1 MKPCV
6 ELWQRRSWQTY
17 TSLLQGRAT
26 QVPSRRSLYAS
37 VSESD
42 GGHELVTAGCIILEV
57 GNEGSVGEGG
67 EVTPRKSCWLDRSAF
82 APTKGVEST
91 FSLLAA
97 TTRAT
102 TNLFCATCR
111 TDGNEIGNS
120 NDTVL
125 YRYSTGWKSF
135 SKHENPRRCVQ

>member
-42 GGHELVTAGCIILEV
+42 RGHELVTAGCIILEV
-57 GNEGSVGEGG
+57 GFEGSVGEGG

-102 TNLFCATCR
+102 TNMKVLR
-111 TDGNEIGNS
+111 ILPRHRDGNEMVGG
-120 NDTVL
+120 TPQGLEV
-125 YRYSTGWKSF
+125 
-135 SKHENPRRCVQ
+135 V

>member
-37 VSESD
+37 VSDSVR
-42 GGHELVTAGCIILEV
+42 GHELVTAGCIIIEV
-57 GNEGSVGEGG
+57 GFEGSVGEGG
-67 EVTPRKSCWLDRSAF
+67 EVTPTKSCWLARSAF

-91 FSLLAA
+91 VSLLAA

-102 TNLFCATCR
+102 TNMKVVGTEPNRAR
-111 TDGNEIGNS
+111 RRNEKNS
-120 NDTVL
+120 T
-125 YRYSTGWKSF
+125 
-135 SKHENPRRCVQ
+135 

>member
-37 VSESD
+37 VSD
-42 GGHELVTAGCIILEV
+42 RVRGHELVTAGCIILEV
-57 GNEGSVGEGG
+57 GFEGSVGEGG
-67 EVTPRKSCWLDRSAF
+67 EVTPRKSCWLARSAL
-82 APTKGVEST
+82 APTKGVESM
-91 FSLLAA
+91 FSQLAA

-102 TNLFCATCR
+102 TNLFCTGTCR
-111 TDGNEIGNS
+111 PDGNEIGNS
-120 NDTVL
+120 
-125 YRYSTGWKSF
+125 
-135 SKHENPRRCVQ
+135 